1 MSVVL
6 FLYIYT
12 VLHPVGIIFPL
23 VYTFIYFSSLML
35 ELACCCKYAFRLT
48 LSCIILG
55 ADVLF
60 PKTYP
65 ISCLLGCVDVV
76 DVLPYEEYLQQVIP

>member
-1 MSVVL
+1 
-6 FLYIYT
+6 
-12 VLHPVGIIFPL
+12 
-23 VYTFIYFSSLML
+23 ML